1 MSRNTATYRHVLQL
15 VQAGITLRRMNR
27 RDFFELT
34 AGALLAGGTRA
45 TRPLLNAQS
54 ATSVAQSSE
63 GGPVKVDIYSRHLQ
77 WLRTADGVAEAA
89 IEMGFDGVNVTVRPY
104 PGHVDPDNVAQ
115 ELRPFVN
122 TLRKHGLLV
131 RSITTN
137 ISEADPSAERVV
149 AAASSLGI
157 THYWWGTYRYDLS
170 KPIYEQ
176 LDALK
181 PRVAKIAAL
190 SEKYKMTA
198 AYHTY
203 SMPGTVGSAMWD
215 LLPLLREH
223 DPKFVGFHYDTGHE
237 SHHINGLWEVNLRAS
252 GPYIA
257 ALAVKDYAPKQD
269 LGLKGEGG
277 PYTGPPG
284 ALGGRWDGPP
294 PGAVARGGRW
304 CRSCAAWRSTGRC
317 VRPRRRRW
325 SPRRSRLRRRG
336 YTRLNMGGWQ
346 RLAHSSCSARDGN
359 GEPAADRR
367 GAEGHLFRGTDRS
380 PGRISERRRQQRA
393 RLPHS
398 ATRASSRRD
407 EARSLDAPKRVRI
420 VLAGC

>member
-1 MSRNTATYRHVLQL
+1 
-15 VQAGITLRRMNR
+15 MNR
-27 RDFFELT
+27 RDFFQLT
-34 AGALLAGGTRA
+34 AGALVAGGTRA
-45 TRPLLNAQS
+45 TRPPLNHQS
-54 ATSVAQSSE
+54 ATSIAQSSG

-77 WLRTADGVAEAA
+77 WLRTADEVAEAA
-89 IEMGFDGVNVTVRPY
+89 IEMGFDGVNVTVRSY

-115 ELRPFVN
+115 ALPSFVN
-122 TLRKHGLLV
+122 ILRTHGLLV

-137 ISEADPSAERVV
+137 ISDADPTAEHIV

-181 PRVAKIAAL
+181 PRVAQIAAL

-257 ALAVKDYAPKQD
+257 ALAVKDYAPEQD

-284 ALGGRWDGPP
+284 ALGGRGAAAAQPGGPP
-294 PGAVARGGRW
+294 GGASGRGRDAGGGGSRGRGGADTPGSTWAAGNGWRT
-304 CRSCAAWRSTGRC
+304 RSVPLGMGMVNLPQIAAALKDIHFAGPIEIQAEYPNGGADNAQDYLTL
-317 VRPRRRRW
+317 PRAQVLGAMKRDLLT
-325 SPRRSRLRRRG
+325 LRRG
-336 YTRLNMGGWQ
+336 FGL
-346 RLAHSSCSARDGN
+346 S
-359 GEPAADRR
+359 
-367 GAEGHLFRGTDRS
+367 
-380 PGRISERRRQQRA
+380 
-393 RLPHS
+393 
-398 ATRASSRRD
+398 
-407 EARSLDAPKRVRI
+407 
-420 VLAGC
+420 

>member
-1 MSRNTATYRHVLQL
+1 
-15 VQAGITLRRMNR
+15 MNR
-27 RDFFELT
+27 RDFFQLT
-34 AGALLAGGTRA
+34 AGALFAGGTRA

-54 ATSVAQSSE
+54 ATSVAQSSG

-77 WLRTADGVAEAA
+77 WLRTADEVAEAA

-115 ELRPFVN
+115 ELPSFVN

-137 ISEADPSAERVV
+137 ISDADLPAERIV

-203 SMPGTVGSAMWD
+203 STPGTVGSAMWD

-237 SHHINGLWEVNLRAS
+237 SHHINRLWEVNLRGA

-257 ALAVKDYAPKQD
+257 AVAVKDYAPEQN

-284 ALGGRWDGPP
+284 ALGGRGDGLPS
-294 PGAVARGGRW
+294 GAVARGGPGRGPAAAQPGGPRGGASDRGGDAGGRGDRGRGGADTPGSTW
-304 CRSCAAWRSTGRC
+304 AAGNGWRTRSVPLGMGMVNLPQIAAALKDIHFAGPIEVQAEYPNGGADNAQDYLTL
-317 VRPRRRRW
+317 PRAQVLGAMKRDLLT
-325 SPRRSRLRRRG
+325 LRRG
-336 YTRLNMGGWQ
+336 FGV
-346 RLAHSSCSARDGN
+346 S
-359 GEPAADRR
+359 
-367 GAEGHLFRGTDRS
+367 
-380 PGRISERRRQQRA
+380 
-393 RLPHS
+393 
-398 ATRASSRRD
+398 
-407 EARSLDAPKRVRI
+407 
-420 VLAGC
+420 